1 MIQVESGIGYCLLAQ
16 SSLELQAGAVVLVAA
31 GAHGII
37 RASQLEKLTLRFVNV
52 IPTRLTGL
60 LTVREQ
66 EFLRSLAARAD
77 FSFRVFSP
85 QSALAAKMQELYG
98 LRGRGG
104 LFLRLQLLQLFVEAF
119 GDGLQQNIPSS
130 NVTDAKERLRIFLNN
145 LPQAELSELT
155 LTELARMTH
164 CTSRHVSRIFHE
176 LVGMPFREKRAEL
189 RLERARE
196 LLATSRHKVVE
207 VALESGFNSLSLFN
221 LMFMR
226 RYGTSPGRWRT
237 KYRTGC
243 ESKNPLSKS
252 PSQWLVS
259 LD

>member
-1 MIQVESGIGYCLLAQ
+1 
-16 SSLELQAGAVVLVAA
+16 VAA
-31 GAHGII
+31 GAHGSI
-37 RASQLEKLTLRFVNV
+37 RASQLERLTLRLFNV
-52 IPTRLTGL
+52 APARLTGL
-60 LTVREQ
+60 LTVSEQ
-66 EFLRSLAARAD
+66 AFLKKVAAQSD

-85 QSALAAKMQELYG
+85 QSAIAVKMQELYG
-98 LRGRGG
+98 LQKRGG
-104 LFLRLQLLQLFVEAF
+104 LLLRLQLLQLFVEAF
-119 GDGLQQNIPSS
+119 GEGLQQTLPSS
-130 NVTDAKERLRIFLNN
+130 DTTEAKDRLRAFLND

-155 LTELARMTH
+155 LNELARMTH

-226 RYGTSPGRWRT
+226 RYGTSPGKWRR

-243 ESKNPLSKS
+243 GSETKTNRGKS
-252 PSQWLVS
+252 APQLAASF
-259 LD
+259 D